1 MSGMRRTHL
10 VETTS
15 GARDGAFTLVNAVAR
30 AHALVPTVTLAALI
44 LPLGLCAYAAAFASL
59 PLRLALALGREVNG
73 RRGTDVRE
81 LARGLVAMA
90 VSPSLVG
97 AISAEIRDD
106 AAVIKEMSASARA
119 RVDEYRAASEAERAK
134 FQAACARLKEE
145 ELVRERLRE
154 QLAATRDE
162 LKRER
167 AVNIARGAV
176 SKSDDG
182 AAQIWFSVA
191 LLGIALLY
199 FHDIPTVHVL
209 DKKIAAAV
217 PAIWMACMSVPSRAL
232 RAACVGGNLVL
243 AGYFARI
250 VLEHARAL
258 GAESHVVQ

>member
-1 MSGMRRTHL
+1 MEM
-10 VETTS
+10 TS
-15 GARDGAFTLVNAVAR
+15 DARLGVFTLSSAVAR
-30 AHALVPTVTLAALI
+30 AHAIVPTVTLAALV

-59 PLRLALALGREVNG
+59 PLRLALALGREMNG

-81 LARGLVAMA
+81 LARGLLAMA

-119 RVDEYRAASEAERAK
+119 RVEEYRAASEAERAK

-145 ELVRERLRE
+145 ELVREKLRE

-167 AVNIARGAV
+167 AMTTARVV
-176 SKSDDG
+176 SRPDDDH
-182 AAQIWFSVA
+182 ARVWFSVA

-217 PAIWMACMSVPSRAL
+217 PAVWMACTSIPSRSL
-232 RAACVGGNLVL
+232 RAACVCANLVL

-258 GAESHVVQ
+258 GAESRAVP